1 MNKLNKIAFG
11 IVFALFAMCASAA
24 EDYAGVVKTTRGS
37 AAVERNAARITLAP
51 GVRVNQGDRIVTG
64 ADGYVGITMRD
75 DTLLTLG
82 PGSVLALDTYG
93 FDPKTHDGSF
103 LASLTKGVLSVVT
116 GLISKRSPDA
126 FVVKTRVSTMG
137 VRGTEFIVEANEL

>member
-1 MNKLNKIAFG
+1 MKKLANA
-11 IVFALFAMCASAA
+11 VFALVLALFATGAA
-24 EDYAGVVKTTRGS
+24 AQEYAGIVKTTKGAASIERGTLRES
-37 AAVERNAARITLAP
+37 LAP

-64 ADGYVGITMRD
+64 SDGYLGITMRD

-82 PGSVLALDTYG
+82 PHSVLSLDNYR
-93 FDPKTHDGSF
+93 FDAKTHEGSF

-116 GLISKRSPDA
+116 GLIARRSPEA
-126 FVVKTRVSTMG
+126 FTVKTRVSTMG